1 MYKIGICDDD
11 KILCSVLEEQI
22 YELSKEIEIK
32 VDVEVW
38 YSGESIQNDLKK
50 GIELD
55 LLFLDIELVQKNGI
69 AVGNFIRNEMEN
81 MQTHIVYISS
91 KESYAMQLFKVQ
103 PLDFLIK
110 PVSDE
115 NIREVLIR
123 SIRQKSSG
131 DTCFEYRKGNS
142 VFRVPVLN
150 IAYFM
155 SMDKKIIIVKKD
167 EKGNYSMEEFYGKL
181 KNIADT
187 LPADFL
193 TIHQSYIINR
203 AYVSEYSYEMVKM
216 VNGENLNISKPYRK
230 ETRSKI
236 RQHQK
241 ADMGDGII

>member
-22 YELSKEIEIK
+22 YELSKQTEIK

-38 YSGESIQNDLKK
+38 YSGESIQNDLEK

-110 PVSDE
+110 PISAE

-123 SIRQKSSG
+123 SVKQKSSA
-131 DTCFEYRKGNS
+131 DTYFEYQKGNS
-142 VFRVPVLN
+142 IFRVPVRN

-155 SMDKKIIIVKKD
+155 SMDKKIIMVKKD
-167 EKGNYSMEEFYGKL
+167 GKGKFSLEEFYGKL
-181 KNIADT
+181 KKIAET

-193 TIHQSYIINR
+193 MIHQSYVINQ

-236 RQHQK
+236 IQHQK
-241 ADMGDGII
+241 ANMSNGII